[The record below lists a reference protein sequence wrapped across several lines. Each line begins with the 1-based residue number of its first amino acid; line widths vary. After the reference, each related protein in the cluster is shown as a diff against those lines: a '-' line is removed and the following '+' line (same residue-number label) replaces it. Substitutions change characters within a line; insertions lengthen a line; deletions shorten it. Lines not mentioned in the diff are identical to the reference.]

1 MSYRYQPFA
10 ERLETRR
17 RAAMDVLGAVL
28 LAFCVFLPLLLW
40 SLGVLG

>member
-1 MSYRYQPFA
+1 MRYTYQPLA
-10 ERLETRR
+10 ERLEMRR

-28 LAFCVFLPLLLW
+28 LALCVFLPLLLW